1 VAAWLYRLNSPRI
14 ALRIAVASGCLALA
28 LHAANVRYLLSANGC
43 LSPLL
48 VCAAR
53 NGAWANNDTPSYV
66 SVAEQILTDGFASAS
81 YIFRPPGYPLL
92 LAVAIA
98 LTGEPTPA
106 LWVAPFAAAIAAVAV
121 VWFTFRLTQS
131 IASTTAVAAM
141 FLLWPTAY
149 ALTPLLIADAVH
161 AYVALTASVL
171 TWEWRQR
178 EAPAVAVL
186 AALFWL
192 AAQSL
197 RPTFLVLPVLLPVL
211 LWKRY
216 KTRKSQLYALSLWL
230 TTFLVPA
237 FLLLSNLTNH
247 GVLTMS
253 AHMPN
258 LLACQS
264 VPRVK
269 EELGM
274 GEFKKLRQDCWQRYR
289 WPHLEVKDSRRR
301 LEGQVLEPGD
311 RNIKAKLNGMNREAM
326 EFFRRH
332 KMASLKS
339 FLREIE
345 VQLLM
350 VPDPAYFPT
359 QRSLY
364 PAAFSRFALSP
375 RLGPD
380 FMKVFWIAA
389 FLGAAIAWSRN
400 YRSLACF
407 GVLCG
412 LVVMLPA
419 GTSHWVGARL
429 RFPMDL
435 LAMPMVLLSIDAL
448 ARMLVCGIQRAREVS
463 G

>member
-1 VAAWLYRLNSPRI
+1 
-14 ALRIAVASGCLALA
+14 
-28 LHAANVRYLLSANGC
+28 LSANGC

-53 NGAWANNDTPSYV
+53 DGAWATYDTSSYV
-66 SVAEQILTDGFASAS
+66 GVAEQILTHGFASAS
-81 YIFRPPGYPLL
+81 YIIRPPGYPLL
-92 LAVAIA
+92 LAGAIA

-106 LWVAPFAAAIAAVAV
+106 VWLAPLAAAMAAVAV
-121 VWFTFRLTQS
+121 VWFTFTLTQS
-131 IASTTAVAAM
+131 LASTTAVAAM

-149 ALTPLLIADAVH
+149 ALTPLLLTDAVH
-161 AYVALTASVL
+161 AYVAVTAAVL

-197 RPTFLVLPVLLPVL
+197 RPTLLVLPVLLPVL

-216 KTRKSQLYALSLWL
+216 KTRKSQLYAVSVWL

-247 GVLTMS
+247 GVLRMS
-253 AHMPN
+253 ALTPYV
-258 LLACQS
+258 LACFS
-264 VPRVK
+264 VPRVQ
-269 EELGM
+269 EELGT
-274 GEFKKLRQDCWQRYR
+274 GEFNRLRQDCWRR
-289 WPHLEVKDSRRR
+289 HHWREV
-301 LEGQVLEPGD
+301 VEPGD
-311 RNIKAKLNGMNREAM
+311 RAIKAELDEMNREAM
-326 EFFRRH
+326 EFCRRH

-345 VQLLM
+345 GQLLTA
-350 VPDPAYFPT
+350 PAPAHFPT

-364 PAAFSRFALSP
+364 PAALSRLAVSR

-389 FLGAAIAWSRN
+389 LVGVAIAWSRGSRN
-400 YRSLACF
+400 LACF

-419 GTSHWVGARL
+419 GASHYVGDRL

-435 LAMPMVLLSIDAL
+435 LAMPMVMLSIDAL
-448 ARMLVCGIQRAREVS
+448 TRTVRRGIQRVREVS

>member
-1 VAAWLYRLNSPRI
+1 VAAWLYRLNSSGL
-14 ALRIAVASGCLALA
+14 ALRIAVASGCLAFA

-43 LSPLL
+43 ESPLL

-53 NGAWANNDTPSYV
+53 YDAWASRDTPSYV
-66 SVAEQILTDGFASAS
+66 SVAEQILKHGFASAS
-81 YIFRPPGYPLL
+81 YIIRPPGYPLL
-92 LAVAIA
+92 LAGAIA
-98 LTGEPTPA
+98 RTGEPTPA
-106 LWVAPFAAAIAAVAV
+106 LWLAPFVAAIAAAAV
-121 VWFTFRLTQS
+121 VWFTFTLTQS

-149 ALTPLLIADAVH
+149 ALTPLLIADAMH
-161 AYVALTASVL
+161 AYVAVTAAVL

-216 KTRKSQLYALSLWL
+216 KTRKSQLYALLLWL

-253 AHMPN
+253 AHTPN

-274 GEFKKLRQDCWQRYR
+274 GEYEKLRQECWQRHR
-289 WPHLEVKDSRRR
+289 WPTTFSSPC
-301 LEGQVLEPGD
+301 GQVFEPGD
-311 RNIKAKLNGMNREAM
+311 HAIKAKLNEMNREAM

-332 KMASLKS
+332 QMASLKS

-345 VQLLM
+345 VQLLT
-350 VPDPAYFPT
+350 VPDPVYFET

-364 PAAFSRFALSP
+364 PAALSRFALSP

-380 FMKVFWIAA
+380 FIKVFWMAA
-389 FLGAAIAWSRN
+389 FLGVAIAWSRG
-400 YRSLACF
+400 YRKLACF

-419 GTSHWVGARL
+419 GTSHLVGARL

-435 LAMPMVLLSIDAL
+435 LAMPMVLLSIDTL
-448 ARMLVCGIQRAREVS
+448 ARMVGRGIQGLCEVS

>member
-1 VAAWLYRLNSPRI
+1 MKNDSSPLDRLSSPRI
-14 ALRIAVASGCLALA
+14 ALSIAVGSGCLALA

-48 VCAAR
+48 VCAPR
-53 NGAWANNDTPSYV
+53 NGAWATNDTPSYV
-66 SVAEQILTDGFASAS
+66 SVAEQILTHGFASAS
-81 YIFRPPGYPLL
+81 YIIRPPGYPLL
-92 LAVAIA
+92 LAGAIA
-98 LTGEPTPA
+98 LTGEPTPG
-106 LWVAPFAAAIAAVAV
+106 LWLAPFAVAIAAVAV
-121 VWFTFRLTQS
+121 VWFTFTLTQS
-131 IASTTAVAAM
+131 IASTTAVAAI

-149 ALTPLLIADAVH
+149 ALTPLLMTDAVH
-161 AYVALTASVL
+161 AYVAVTASVL

-178 EAPAVAVL
+178 EAPAIAVL

-216 KTRKSQLYALSLWL
+216 KTRKSQLYTLSLWL

-237 FLLLSNLTNH
+237 FLLLSNLANH

-258 LLACQS
+258 ILACQS

-274 GEFKKLRQDCWQRYR
+274 GEFKKLRQDCWQRHSWR
-289 WPHLEVKDSRRR
+289 
-301 LEGQVLEPGD
+301 QVLEPGD
-311 RNIKAKLNGMNREAM
+311 HAIKAKLNEMNREAM

-332 KMASLKS
+332 QMASLKS

-345 VQLLM
+345 VQLLTA
-350 VPDPAYFPT
+350 PDPAYFPT

-364 PAAFSRFALSP
+364 PAALSRFALSR

-380 FMKVFWIAA
+380 FMKVFWMAA
-389 FLGAAIAWSRN
+389 FLGVAIAWSRS
-400 YRSLACF
+400 YRNLACF

-448 ARMLVCGIQRAREVS
+448 ARMLGRGIQGVRGMQRAQSEA
-463 G
+463 